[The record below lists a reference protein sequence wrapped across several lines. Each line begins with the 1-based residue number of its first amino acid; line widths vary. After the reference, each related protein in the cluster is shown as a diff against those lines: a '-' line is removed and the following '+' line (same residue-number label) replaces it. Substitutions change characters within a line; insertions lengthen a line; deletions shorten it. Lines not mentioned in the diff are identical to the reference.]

1 MSNLFIGIVLG
12 SLLTTGIGMAK
23 SGGKGDASG
32 FNRTQ
37 QEKRYDY
44 FRERQQQQDVQNIYR
59 NQQKQQADKTYRNK
73 PC

>member
-1 MSNLFIGIVLG
+1 MQFLAGVILGAVLSASVVG
-12 SLLTTGIGMAK
+12 VAAD
-23 SGGKGDASG
+23 GKDASG

-44 FRERQQQQDVQNIYR
+44 FRERQQQQDVQNIR
-59 NQQKQQADKTYRNK
+59 RQQQKEQANKTYRNK